1 MTTHHDYISLIVR
14 AADGSLDAA
23 DHGRLEEHLA
33 SCGECREALQT
44 QMAMRALVM
53 TRPGQQASREFA
65 ARVRA
70 QLPAANRSW
79 IDGWDFRVWT
89 WRLAPVAAIVFVTAF
104 AVARRTPAPGAP
116 LAPDA
121 TGVSSAGVGADAP
134 VSSALWSASVSDTSV
149 LSLMIYAQADD
160 SLAGRLKD
168 KQ

>member
-23 DHGRLEEHLA
+23 RHGRLEEHLA
-33 SCGECREALQT
+33 SCGECREALET
-44 QMAMRALVM
+44 QVAMRALVM
-53 TRPGQQASREFA
+53 TRPEQQASREFA

-70 QLPAANRSW
+70 QLPAGNRSW

-89 WRLAPVAAIVFVTAF
+89 WRLAPVAAIVLVAAF
-104 AVARRTPAPGAP
+104 AVARRAPVPIAP
-116 LAPDA
+116 LASGA
-121 TGVSSAGVGADAP
+121 TSISSAVVSADAP

-160 SLAGRLKD
+160 SLAGHLKD